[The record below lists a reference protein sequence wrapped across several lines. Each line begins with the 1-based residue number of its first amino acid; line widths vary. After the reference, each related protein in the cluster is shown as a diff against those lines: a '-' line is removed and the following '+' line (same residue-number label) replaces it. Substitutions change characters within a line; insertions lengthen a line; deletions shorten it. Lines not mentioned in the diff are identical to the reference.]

1 MCSYLLKIL
10 NPLSYILNFMNIPNV
25 RLLIQDIIMVLLY
38 FSSLYIYYY
47 FFFVLFFF
55 TSFEVGQIF
64 LGKRPSFGLIPDLPP
79 IHPNSPR
86 SGLLSNSNSGQPRRP
101 DRTSTQNSVPS
112 SPILGTRG
120 GYSPVRDQR
129 MFIASFCRLDVN

>member
-1 MCSYLLKIL
+1 
-10 NPLSYILNFMNIPNV
+10 MNIPNV
-25 RLLIQDIIMVLLY
+25 RLLTQEMMIMVLLY
-38 FSSLYIYYY
+38 FSCIYLLFLYY
-47 FFFVLFFF
+47 FF

>member
-1 MCSYLLKIL
+1 
-10 NPLSYILNFMNIPNV
+10 MNIPKV
-25 RLLIQDIIMVLLY
+25 RLLTQDVIMVLLY
-38 FSSLYIYYY
+38 FSCIYLL
-47 FFFVLFFF
+47 FFCIIFF

-101 DRTSTQNSVPS
+101 DRPDRTSTQNSVPS